1 MTTAVVWQIKPDW
14 LGSWVALDDA
24 PSAQME
30 DALLN
35 SSARTIDITLTTA
48 SPFST
53 PSGKA
58 NFDVALMRLNA
69 WPVRRS
75 YKDPS
80 IAVKFFYLEGPE
92 WVQYDDYSTTLM
104 RDVLKSQ
111 RTSTTLHTDFGD
123 FAVEFDTVDTGI
135 VGLQHSNMRMREP
148 RAVRMKG
155 SLQSSSGAT
164 EKVVKQIADDP
175 DMPKE
180 FKCPI
185 TTMPMSNPVVAAD
198 GHSYERRAISKW
210 VILKA
215 TSPMTGAP
223 LVDTTFFPNVNLEK
237 LIQDYIT
244 KKDASSE
251 KKKKKKKRLRV
262 PGLVSSSSLAC
273 TETLDD
279 ADEASDTEGVG
290 AEMSRKK
297 ACKA

>member
-1 MTTAVVWQIKPDW
+1 MTTAVVCQIKPDW

-24 PSAQME
+24 ASAQME
-30 DALLN
+30 DFLLN
-35 SSARTIDITLTTA
+35 SSARTMDITLTTM
-48 SPFST
+48 SPIT
-53 PSGKA
+53 THSGKA
-58 NFDVALMRLNA
+58 KFNVHSMRLND

-80 IAVKFFYLEGPE
+80 IAVKFFYLEGHE
-92 WVQYDDYSTTLM
+92 WFQYDDYSSTLM

-111 RTSTTLHTDFGD
+111 RTCTALHTDFGE
-123 FAVEFDTVDTGI
+123 FSVEFDTVDTGI
-135 VGLQHSNMRMREP
+135 VGLQHSNMRTREP

-155 SLQSSSGAT
+155 SLQSSSGAI

-185 TTMPMSNPVVAAD
+185 TTMPMTNPVVAAD

-237 LIQDYIT
+237 LIQDYVT
-244 KKDASSE
+244 NKNASSE
-251 KKKKKKKRLRV
+251 KKKRNAFAFQISYPRA
-262 PGLVSSSSLAC
+262 PWPAP
-273 TETLDD
+273 
-279 ADEASDTEGVG
+279 
-290 AEMSRKK
+290 RP
-297 ACKA
+297 